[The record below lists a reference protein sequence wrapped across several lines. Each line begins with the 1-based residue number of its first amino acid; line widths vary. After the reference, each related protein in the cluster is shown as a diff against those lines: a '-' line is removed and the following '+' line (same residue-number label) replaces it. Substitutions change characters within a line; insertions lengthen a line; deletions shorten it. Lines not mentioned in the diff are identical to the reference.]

1 MGSYLK
7 HIKRKHNNFYK
18 EHLSK
23 SRDHARNNTILN
35 SRREVH
41 EVAEYDH
48 DHMGEEDFEIGET
61 EIDFQKKLGI
71 FLISLREKYKLPSIV
86 IPQIISEFLAMIC
99 HHQAYFSHTLSQYL
113 ANSHICT

>member
-23 SRDHARNNTILN
+23 SWDHARNNTILN
-35 SRREVH
+35 SRVEVN

-48 DHMGEEDFEIGET
+48 DHMGEEDIEIGET
-61 EIDFQKKLGI
+61 EIDFQKKNLEF
-71 FLISLREKYKLPSIV
+71 FL
-86 IPQIISEFLAMIC
+86 
-99 HHQAYFSHTLSQYL
+99 YL
-113 ANSHICT
+113 